1 MSFGEAERSA
11 STVFGQICRDLSRI
25 FCLVNIYT
33 GPVRRASSGAIFALS
48 RNTKTVSLQIL
59 ISHEHTKCNTSRRF
73 AEFQFGRN

>member
-11 STVFGQICRDLSRI
+11 STVFGQICWIYLAF

-33 GPVRRASSGAIFALS
+33 GPVQTASSGAIFALS
-48 RNTKTVSLQIL
+48 LNTKTVSLQIL